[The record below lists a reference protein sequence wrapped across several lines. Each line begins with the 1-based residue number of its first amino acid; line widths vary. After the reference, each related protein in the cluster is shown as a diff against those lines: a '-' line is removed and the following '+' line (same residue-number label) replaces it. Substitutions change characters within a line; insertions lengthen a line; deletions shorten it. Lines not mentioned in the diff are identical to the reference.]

1 MSWGDPQRLLTRL
14 HRRTRWAFTP
24 AAAAVTLLLCGGM
37 LLWLTLHT
45 PQLLDEVP
53 VLYHHPELAVLV
65 GYLLWVSSALHEVG
79 HGLWCHH
86 YGGRATAIGM
96 RWRLPMVTF
105 YCEADDVLVLSSR
118 RERVTTA
125 AVGVVMNL
133 VFLLPFFAVWW
144 VLPPGDTTHDSLSAL
159 LVLGVLRALVNYL
172 PLPSLDGY
180 RMLEHGWNVIDLG
193 PQAWAYLRRDRRA
206 ESGYGP
212 RAKRIYR
219 GYIALFTVSVL
230 AVTAVVVLLV
240 VHFTSGITRVAVL
253 AAGVVWTAVSLTIAV
268 RRPTARRAAPAEPVD
283 PPPAEPVDPS
293 PASTAQ
299 SRARATLPR
308 NSRRSA
314 PLVKNPPP
322 DEPVVIVQD
331 LRKSYGETVAVAGTS
346 FAVGKGEFF
355 GILGPNGA
363 GKTTLVE
370 ILSGQRT
377 PDSGTVTL
385 FGQSPWPRSM
395 AVYRRL
401 GIQTQASSFFPDLT
415 ALEHLQTMAGLY
427 GLPRSAAD
435 EALEKVSLTGSATV
449 RVTKLSGGQRQRL
462 ALASALVHSP
472 ELLFLDEPTAA
483 LDPEARRGLWGL
495 LCEIRAQGCSIL
507 CTTHHMDEAEQL
519 CDRTAII
526 QDGAVIAL
534 DTPGNSSARPAVP
547 AGSPFPPTCSRPRPP
562 ARCPACSAPSNPA
575 PMW

>member
-1 MSWGDPQRLLTRL
+1 
-14 HRRTRWAFTP
+14 
-24 AAAAVTLLLCGGM
+24 
-37 LLWLTLHT
+37 
-45 PQLLDEVP
+45 
-53 VLYHHPELAVLV
+53 
-65 GYLLWVSSALHEVG
+65 
-79 HGLWCHH
+79 
-86 YGGRATAIGM
+86 
-96 RWRLPMVTF
+96 
-105 YCEADDVLVLSSR
+105 
-118 RERVTTA
+118 
-125 AVGVVMNL
+125 
-133 VFLLPFFAVWW
+133 
-144 VLPPGDTTHDSLSAL
+144 
-159 LVLGVLRALVNYL
+159 
-172 PLPSLDGY
+172 
-180 RMLEHGWNVIDLG
+180 MLEHGWNVIDLG

-206 ESGYGP
+206 EPGYGP

-219 GYIALFTVSVL
+219 GYLALFTVSVL
-230 AVTAVVVLLV
+230 AVTTVVVLLV
-240 VHFTSGITRVAVL
+240 VHFTSGITRVTVL
-253 AAGVVWTAVSLTIAV
+253 AAGAVWTAVSLTLAA
-268 RRPTARRAAPAEPVD
+268 RRPAAHRAAPAEPVT
-283 PPPAEPVDPS
+283 PPPT
-293 PASTAQ
+293 STAQ
-299 SRARATLPR
+299 PCAGAALPH

-314 PLVKNPPP
+314 PLVKTPPP

-331 LRKSYGETVAVAGTS
+331 LRKSYGETIAVAGTS
-346 FAVGKGEFF
+346 FVVGKGEFF

-435 EALEKVSLTGSATV
+435 EALEKVGLTGSAAV

-462 ALASALVHSP
+462 AIASALVHSP

-495 LCEIRAQGCSIL
+495 LREIRAQGCSIL

-526 QDGAVIAL
+526 QDGTVIAL
-534 DTPGNSSARPAVP
+534 DTPRQLIREAGGPSRVSVP
-547 AGSPFPPTCSRPRPP
+547 AGLLKAEAARALPGVLSATQSGTDVVIGTEAVAQVLAALGSVVDLEQVEARRPTLEDVYF
-562 ARCPACSAPSNPA
+562 NLTGVEFTK
-575 PMW
+575 